1 MMICSRRLYKGNA
14 YDICLP
20 LADSGVTLARF
31 YTRGD
36 VIVEKEPEI
45 SGDSMC
51 FSFTEED
58 LASLEDG
65 VLRYQVVTDY
75 ETTDTN
81 SPYVVVT
88 PGDYSGSTL
97 EDLLEDAYDSGYTD
111 GQEDCT
117 GGTCEGV
124 YESGYTDGYQSGY
137 TDGVESIEELTL
149 RETITDNGDYAYA
162 PLGGLYKNV
171 YLNVNVPQTGHT
183 DQEMQE
189 SWNSGYTSG
198 STDGYQTGYDDGYN
212 AGSESCSGEYDR
224 GYSDGYES
232 GTTDGYQSG
241 YTSGSTA
248 GFQSGYTSGRTDG
261 YNSGYSAGYAAGL
274 AECSP
279 DYSHMNPTIEAL
291 EDGNLIVRQACQYS
305 INEGPW
311 TLITAT
317 TTLSLHEGD
326 KVQFVDRYEG
336 TEEWGEHEMD
346 GMFSGNTLY
355 SKVYG
360 RMSNLYKED
369 SIVTLQS
376 MFEDYTGL
384 VDASGLDLE
393 YGDPEWPVDSV
404 PNDGYEYMF
413 KGCTSLVH
421 SPSILPATQLGSYCY
436 MNMFSGCTNLIDAP
450 ELPATG
456 LTDFCYSGMFY
467 GCTSLRK
474 APVLPAPV
482 LTWECYSGM
491 FLGCQLINHIECLAE
506 NPEWTDPMT
515 DAGGLG
521 AWLRGVSSTGIF
533 VKKAGVT
540 TWPTGDSGIPT
551 GWTVIEA

>member
-36 VIVEKEPEI
+36 VILEKEPEI

-81 SPYVVVT
+81 SPYVVAT

-124 YESGYTDGYQSGY
+124 WESGYTSGY

-212 AGSESCSGEYDR
+212 AGSESCSGEYER
-224 GYSDGYES
+224 GYD
-232 GTTDGYQSG
+232 D
-241 YTSGSTA
+241 
-248 GFQSGYTSGRTDG
+248 
-261 YNSGYSAGYAAGL
+261 GYAAGL

-279 DYSHMNPTIEAL
+279 DYSHMDPTIEAL

-326 KVQFVDRYEG
+326 KVQFRDRYEG

-369 SIVTLQS
+369 SLVTLQS

-393 YGDPEWPVDSV
+393 GGDPEYPVDSV
-404 PNDGYEYMF
+404 PNDAYWYMF

-421 SPSILPATQLGSYCY
+421 GPSILPATQIGSYCY

-456 LTDFCYSGMFY
+456 LTDYCYSGMFY
-467 GCTSLRK
+467 GCISLRK

-515 DAGGLG
+515 DVGGLG
-521 AWLRGVSSTGIF
+521 AWLRGVSSTGTF

>member
-36 VIVEKEPEI
+36 VILEKEPEI

-137 TDGVESIEELTL
+137 TDGQDTCEECDCT
-149 RETITDNGDYAYA
+149 TAY
-162 PLGGLYKNV
+162 
-171 YLNVNVPQTGHT
+171 T
-183 DQEMQE
+183 
-189 SWNSGYTSG
+189 SGYTEGYQSG
-198 STDGYQTGYDDGYN
+198 YTDGQESVDCTTAYTSGYTDGYESGNTDGYQTGYDDGYN
-212 AGSESCSGEYDR
+212 AGSESCSGEYER
-224 GYSDGYES
+224 GYD
-232 GTTDGYQSG
+232 D
-241 YTSGSTA
+241 
-248 GFQSGYTSGRTDG
+248 
-261 YNSGYSAGYAAGL
+261 GYAAGL

-326 KVQFVDRYEG
+326 KVQFRDRYEG

-369 SIVTLQS
+369 GVVTLQS

-384 VDASGLDLE
+384 VDASDLDLE
-393 YGDPEWPVDSV
+393 YGDPEYPDDSV
-404 PNDGYEYMF
+404 PNDACWYMF

-421 SPSILPATQLGSYCY
+421 GPSILPATQLGSYCY

-456 LTDFCYSGMFY
+456 LTDYCYSGMFY
-467 GCTSLRK
+467 GCISLRK

-515 DAGGLG
+515 DVGGLG
-521 AWLRGVSSTGIF
+521 AWLRGVSSTGTF